1 MGYDNQQHNDNKFV
15 AQQLSAALYNF
26 DNSSCERQLGQLFH
40 ADSQIRLGHPIG
52 DLTGSEAFYQ
62 QAILPLYSAIP
73 DLERR
78 DYIRI
83 AGYTEDQQ
91 PWVGCAGYYT
101 GVMTSPWLDIPPSG
115 HQVSMRFH
123 EFYRIEEGKIIEMQG
138 LWDIVDVMRQSN
150 AWPMTP
156 SLGHEWHVP
165 GPATNDGIVA
175 KEFDAVASKHSEQR
189 VINMLL
195 AMQRY
200 PRDGGPEVMQ
210 MDKFWHPKM
219 NWYGPAGIGTGRG
232 IAGFR
237 HWHQIPFI
245 TAMPDRGQDTEGTQ
259 FHFIADHNYVGVTGW
274 PNMKQTL
281 NCDGWLGIAPAN
293 KQIAL
298 RSLDFW
304 RIENDLIRENWVLI
318 DLPDIYRQLGVD
330 VFARLREFNKA
341 RVPGSVNWPLPG

>member
-1 MGYDNQQHNDNKFV
+1 MLYD
-15 AQQLSAALYNF
+15 F
-26 DNSSCERQLGQLFH
+26 DSSNCATELDKLFH
-40 ADSQIRLGHPIG
+40 KDCLIRLSHPFG
-52 DLTGSEAFYQ
+52 DLHGPRCFFE
-62 QAILPLYSAIP
+62 QALLPLSTAIP

-83 AGYTEDQQ
+83 AGSTEDHQS
-91 PWVGCAGYYT
+91 WVGCAGYYT
-101 GVMTSPWLDIPPSG
+101 GVFSSPWLDIPPSG

-123 EFYRIEEGKIIEMQG
+123 EFYRIENGKISEVQA
-138 LWDIVDVMRQSN
+138 LWDIVDVMRQAG
-150 AWPMTP
+150 AWPMAP
-156 SLGHEWHVP
+156 ALGQEWHIP
-165 GPATNDGIVA
+165 GPASNDGIVESA
-175 KEFDAVASKHSEQR
+175 YDEASSHASQQT

-210 MDKFWHPKM
+210 MQDFWHPKM

-245 TAMPDRGQDTEGTQ
+245 NAMPDRGQNTEGTE
-259 FHFIADHNYVGVTGW
+259 FHFIADNNYVGVTGW

-281 NCDGWLGIAPAN
+281 SGDGWLGLAAAN
-293 KQIAL
+293 QEITL

-304 RIENDLIRENWVLI
+304 RLENGLIRENWVLI
-318 DLPDIYRQLGVD
+318 DLPDIYRQLGMD

-341 RVPGSVNWPLPG
+341 RVPGSVKWPLPG

>member
-1 MGYDNQQHNDNKFV
+1 MEYDNQRHNANKSL
-15 AQQLSAALYNF
+15 AQRLSALLYDF
-26 DNSSCERQLGQLFH
+26 DNNHCQRELEKLF
-40 ADSQIRLGHPIG
+40 DKDCLIRLSHPLG
-52 DLTGSEAFYQ
+52 DLKGPGSFYH
-62 QAILPLYSAIP
+62 QALLPLYKAIP

-83 AGYTEDQQ
+83 AGCTDDQQ
-91 PWVGCAGYYT
+91 HWVGCAGYYT
-101 GVMTSPWLDIPPSG
+101 GVMSSPWLDIPPSG

-123 EFYRIEEGKIIEMQG
+123 EFYRIENGRIGEMQA
-138 LWDIVDVMRQSN
+138 LWDIVDVMHQAN
-150 AWPMTP
+150 AWPMAP

-175 KEFDAVASKHSEQR
+175 HAFDEAVSQQSQQH
-189 VINMLL
+189 VIDMLL

-200 PRDGGPEVMQ
+200 PRDGGPEIMQ
-210 MDKFWHPKM
+210 MDEFWHPKM

-245 TAMPDRGQDTEGTQ
+245 TAMPDRGQHPDGTA
-259 FHFIADHNYVGVTGW
+259 FHFIGDHNYVGVTGW

-281 NCDGWLGIAPAN
+281 SCDGWLGLAPVN
-293 KQIAL
+293 KQITL

-304 RIENDLIRENWVLI
+304 RIENGLIRENWVLV
-318 DLPDIYRQLGVD
+318 DLLDAYRQLDID
-330 VFARLREFNKA
+330 VFKRLREFNKA
-341 RVPGSVNWPLPG
+341 RVTGNVTWPLPG